1 MKDKYFLYFVHVV
14 AEPHISSL
22 NLILTVSHMLHF
34 SRYPDLFIKSFIKGQ
49 RAGSLESL
57 LQWWW
62 LSRPFDKQRDSVS
75 SWGPM
80 QEKERAQFL
89 NLSLTFTHRTVMCP
103 LSTQL
108 HTINKIKI
116 NHVSNGFPLFQPGF
130 GMHPNSRFSVALY
143 GSTQRTPLQ
152 GTVLQGS
159 SVLSRYFY

>member
-49 RAGSLESL
+49 RAGSLER
-57 LQWWW
+57 W
-62 LSRPFDKQRDSVS
+62 LRRPVDKQRSSVS
-75 SWGPM
+75 PWGPM
-80 QEKERAQFL
+80 QEERAQFL
-89 NLSLTFTHRTVMCP
+89 NLSLIFTHRTVMCP
-103 LSTQL
+103 LPTQL

-130 GMHPNSRFSVALY
+130 GMHPNSRFSVALC

-152 GTVLQGS
+152 GAVLQGS
-159 SVLSRYFY
+159 SVLLRYFH